1 MLSPYPEILS
11 YKTALINTDQSHSLH
26 IEETGNPKGLPVF
39 VLHDGPG
46 IGSDP
51 FHRRLFDA
59 ERFRIIEYDQ
69 RGCGRSQPLA
79 DLEGN
84 TLETAISD
92 LLKVMD
98 YVGLERGVFVG
109 FGWGASLAARFAEIH
124 PQKVSGLVICGYGL
138 CDRRSVTWLLKGGAP
153 SLFPDHWSDLLQR
166 LGATSDNLVNVMTD
180 MLMGANELDQIQ
192 AAKAWS
198 RWLAKISTLHCQ
210 QSLVEHYCHPHNA
223 IAIARLG
230 FQHLL
235 GLVESK
241 PSGITLNADIPSV
254 IVHGRYDAV
263 CPLVA
268 AYELHKQSSDSRFYI
283 VRDAGH
289 APHDPAMTDTMIR
302 AISELADTLEGREKL
317 NG

>member
-11 YKTALINTDQSHSLH
+11 YKTTLLDVDPVHSLH
-26 IEETGNPKGLPVF
+26 IEETGSPKGLPVF

-51 FHRRLFDA
+51 YHRRLFDA
-59 ERFRIIEYDQ
+59 ERFRIIEIDQ

-79 DLEGN
+79 DVEGN
-84 TLETAISD
+84 SVAISKSD
-92 LLKVMD
+92 LTRVMD
-98 YVGLERGVFVG
+98 HLGVEAGILVG
-109 FGWGASLAARFAEIH
+109 FGWGGYLAVQYAEEY
-124 PQKVSGLVICGYGL
+124 PEKVLGLLLCGYGL
-138 CDRRSVTWLLKGGAP
+138 CDSRAVSWLLKTGAP
-153 SLFPDHWSDLLQR
+153 SIFPDHWFDLMQR
-166 LGATSDNLVNVMTD
+166 LDATPDNLIEIMTD

-192 AAKAWS
+192 AAKAWA

-210 QSLVEHYCHPHNA
+210 QSLVEQYCHPHNA

-230 FQHLL
+230 IQHLL
-235 GLVESK
+235 GLSDQPVCDPRIRTET
-241 PSGITLNADIPSV
+241 PCV

-263 CPLVA
+263 CPLEA
-268 AYELHKQSSDSRFYI
+268 AYHLHGRVEGSRFYI

-289 APHDPAMTDTMIR
+289 SPHDPAMADTLIR
-302 AISELADTLEGREKL
+302 AISELADKLEGRERL